1 MDNSQE
7 KKYKVKW
14 NTEINESEGSD
25 NSLRLLK
32 ISEVT
37 KILGISK
44 RTVYNYVKE
53 GKLPCVKLSNR
64 ALRFR
69 ETDLMRLI
77 SERTIT
83 YEPSEKTDLI
93 AKRVLEK
100 ILKRG

>member
-1 MDNSQE
+1 MGKAQE
-7 KKYKVKW
+7 KKNKVIW
-14 NTEINESEGSD
+14 NTRRNESVGSE

-32 ISEVT
+32 ISEVS
-37 KILGISK
+37 KILGVSK

-53 GKLPCVKLSNR
+53 GKIPCVKLSNR

-69 ETDLMRLI
+69 ETDLMNLI

-83 YEPSEKTDLI
+83 YKPSEKTDLI
-93 AKRVLEK
+93 VKRVLEK

>member
-14 NTEINESEGSD
+14 NIKRNESDGVE

-32 ISEVT
+32 ISEVS

-69 ETDLMRLI
+69 ETDLMKLI
-77 SERTIT
+77 SEKTIT

-93 AKRVLEK
+93 AKSVLEK

>member
-1 MDNSQE
+1 MGKAQE
-7 KKYKVKW
+7 KKNKVIW
-14 NTEINESEGSD
+14 NTRRNESVGSE

-32 ISEVT
+32 ISEVS
-37 KILGISK
+37 KILGVSK

-69 ETDLMRLI
+69 ETDLMNLI

-93 AKRVLEK
+93 AKKVLEK

>member
-7 KKYKVKW
+7 RKYKIKW
-14 NTEINESEGSD
+14 NIKRNESEGAE

-32 ISEVT
+32 ISEVS

-64 ALRFR
+64 TLRFR
-69 ETDLMRLI
+69 ETDLMKLI
-77 SERTIT
+77 SEKTIT